1 MKAPYNFI
9 VSLCILLIVVSSV
22 SAQEPVYWDIVNKIM
37 DEAFEHSQVME
48 NASWLTDVFGPRHVK
63 TPAYFEAA
71 EWAKNKLEE
80 YGLANARL
88 EPYEF
93 GIGWE
98 NKYTSVHMTAPQYMP
113 IIAYPAPWSAGTN
126 GKVRGQVVY
135 INFDEI
141 TSDVDLEQYRGKL
154 QNTIIFTRPIQ
165 KLSPHYEPLAT
176 KFTDDQLDE
185 MAKIPI
191 GPRATEERRAQ
202 RSGKKRLSRTQIIE
216 FVLNE
221 GALAIVRTDGRRD
234 FGTVEAGVVGF
245 TLETSPWEEN
255 SPPNP
260 TELVIAA
267 EQYNRILRILE
278 KSIPVEM
285 EVQVRVNFVR
295 GNPNDYNV
303 VAEIPGTDLAEEIV
317 ILGGHLQADHAG
329 TGATDDAAG
338 VVVSMETVRI
348 FKKLGIKP
356 RRTIRIGLWGGH
368 EMGTFGNR
376 SHVRN
381 NFADVVKKEYK
392 KDYENLSAY
401 FNVDHG
407 SGKIRGVSI
416 MANEVV
422 RSIFTEWMKPLKNL
436 GMTHLFSTG
445 MAHEAYAEVGLPG
458 YYFLQDRMDMEMNVH
473 SNMDVY
479 DRLVPE
485 NLMTNVVI
493 LATFV
498 YHAAMRDEK
507 LPRIAPLPW

>member
-1 MKAPYNFI
+1 MRVKGINVIGVIAI
-9 VSLCILLIVVSSV
+9 VLSASSL
-22 SAQEPVYWDIVNKIM
+22 SAQEPVYWEVIEKIM
-37 DEAFEHSQVME
+37 EEAFEHSQVME
-48 NASWLTDVFGPRHVK
+48 NASWLADVFGPRHVK
-63 TPAYFEAA
+63 TLAYFEAA
-71 EWAKNKLEE
+71 EWAKEKLEE
-80 YGLANARL
+80 YGLANPRL

-98 NKYTSVHMTAPQYMP
+98 NKYTSVHMIAPQYMP
-113 IIAYPAPWSAGTN
+113 VIAYPAPWSAGTD
-126 GKVRGQVVY
+126 GKVRGQAVF
-135 INFDEI
+135 INFDAV
-141 TSDVDLEQYRGKL
+141 TSEADLEQYRGKL
-154 QNTIIFTRPIQ
+154 RNTIIFTRPKQ
-165 KLSPHYEPLAT
+165 KLSPHFEPLAT
-176 KFTDDQLDE
+176 KFTDDRLDE

-202 RSGKKRLSRTQIIE
+202 RPGRKRLSRQRIIE
-216 FVLNE
+216 FVFHE
-221 GALAIVRTDGRRD
+221 GALAIVRTDGRND
-234 FGTVEAGVVGF
+234 FGTVDAGVVGF
-245 TLETSPWEEN
+245 TLETRPWEEN

-260 TELVIAA
+260 KELVIAA
-267 EQYNRILRILE
+267 EHYNRILRILE
-278 KSIPVEM
+278 KNIPVEM
-285 EVQVRVNFVR
+285 EIELRVNFVR
-295 GNPNDYNV
+295 GDPNDYNV

-317 ILGGHLQADHAG
+317 LLGGHLQADHAG

-348 FKKLGIKP
+348 FKKLGIRP

-376 SHVRN
+376 GHVRN
-381 NFADVVKKEYK
+381 NFADLGKKEYK

-416 MANEVV
+416 MENEVI

-458 YYFLQDRMDMEMNVH
+458 YYFLQDRMDMETNVH
-473 SNMDVY
+473 SNMDVF

-485 NLMTNVVI
+485 NLMTNSAI

-498 YHAAMRDEK
+498 YHAAMRNEK